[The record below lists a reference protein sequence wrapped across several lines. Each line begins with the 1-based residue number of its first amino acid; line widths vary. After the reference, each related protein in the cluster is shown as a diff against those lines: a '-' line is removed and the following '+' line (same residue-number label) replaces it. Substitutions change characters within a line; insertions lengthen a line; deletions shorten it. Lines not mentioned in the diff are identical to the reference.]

1 MPGSDRSR
9 RALAHATPPQ
19 PRGGE
24 ASAGTAA
31 RLADIVDLADD
42 AIITVDERY
51 RILQFNLG
59 ATSIFGYAPGDVVGQ
74 PLAMLLP
81 ARVRGV
87 HEVHMRQFASTPDS
101 SRQMGSRQE
110 ICGLRQD
117 GTEFPAEASISK
129 VLHDGIPLF
138 TVWLRDV
145 TIRRRDEAA
154 QAFLAGIGSAL
165 GSSLDYLPTLARAVR
180 TAIPILGESCLI
192 DIHAADGDREVT
204 VADADPEQEDL
215 ARAMRRRYPPLYD
228 SPALQ
233 HARDAGQPHLLA
245 ALDDTIL
252 SGLTV
257 DQHHSRF
264 VKRLGWI
271 SALFVPIAA
280 RGHVLGVLTC
290 CSRTREL
297 RQADLVLATEL
308 AHRAA
313 LAIDNALLY
322 RRAQQATRTRD
333 EVLGIVSHDL
343 RSALSTISLCA
354 GALADPVPA
363 PIEGVHAMADAIRHS
378 TDWAQRL
385 IRDLVDVTSLEAGSL
400 ALHRRPVRP
409 SAVLDR
415 AYESFRPHMERA
427 GLEFRLAGDPDLAT
441 VDADEARL
449 LQVLFNLLTNAV
461 KHTRAGG
468 VITLSAAR
476 HEAAT
481 SIVFS
486 VEDTGSGIPEPDLPY
501 LFDRFWQSHRSQRGG
516 SGLGL
521 AIAKGIVDSHGGGFT
536 VVSVPG
542 AGSTFSFTVPVAEE
556 A

>member
-1 MPGSDRSR
+1 MPRSDRSR
-9 RALAHATPPQ
+9 RALAHATPPHP
-19 PRGGE
+19 PRDE
-24 ASAGTAA
+24 ASEGTAA
-31 RLADIVDLADD
+31 LLAEVVDLAAD
-42 AIITVDERY
+42 AIITVDHRY
-51 RILQFNLG
+51 RILQFNRG
-59 ATSIFGYAPGDVVGQ
+59 ATGIFGYAPGDVIGQ

-81 ARVRGV
+81 ARVRGG
-87 HEVHMRQFASTPDS
+87 HEVHMRQFASTPES
-101 SRQMGSRQE
+101 SRQMASRQE
-110 ICGLRQD
+110 ICGLRRD

-129 VLHDGIPLF
+129 LLHDGTPVF

-145 TIRRRDEAA
+145 TLRRRDEAA

-165 GSSLDYLPTLARAVR
+165 GSSLDYLSTLTRAAR
-180 TAIPILGESCLI
+180 TAIPILGDSCHI
-192 DIHAADGDREVT
+192 DIYAPDGDREVT
-204 VADADPEQEDL
+204 VADGDPEQEDI

-228 SPALQ
+228 SPALKE
-233 HARDAGQPHLLA
+233 ARDAGQPHLLA

-252 SGLTV
+252 SRLTV
-257 DQHHSRF
+257 DRHHARL
-264 VKRLGWI
+264 VKRLGWT

-280 RGHVLGVLTC
+280 RGSVLGVLTC
-290 CSRTREL
+290 CSRTRQL
-297 RQADLVLATEL
+297 RPADLVLATEL

-363 PIEGVHAMADAIRHS
+363 PIEGVQAMADAIRHS
-378 TDWAQRL
+378 TEWAQSL

-409 SAVLDR
+409 ATVLDR
-415 AYESFRPHMERA
+415 AGEAFRPQMERA
-427 GLEFRLAGDPDLAT
+427 GLEFRVAGDPDLPT

-449 LQVLFNLLTNAV
+449 LQVLFNLLSNAV
-461 KHTRAGG
+461 KYTRASG
-468 VITLSAAR
+468 VITLAASR
-476 HEAAT
+476 HAAAT

-486 VEDTGSGIPEPDLPY
+486 VEDTGVGIPESDVPY

-516 SGLGL
+516 AGLGL

-542 AGSTFSFTVPVAEE
+542 AGSTFSFTVPVVEE
-556 A
+556 T